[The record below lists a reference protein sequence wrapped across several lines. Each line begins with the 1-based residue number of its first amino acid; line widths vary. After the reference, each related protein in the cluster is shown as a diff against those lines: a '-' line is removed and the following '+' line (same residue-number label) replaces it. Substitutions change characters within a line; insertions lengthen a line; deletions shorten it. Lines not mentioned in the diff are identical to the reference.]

1 MTFPCINFL
10 IILYTNFLK
19 RMPVFIIVI
28 VVTVLLIG
36 AISFFL
42 IGKSKKEVWEGQLID
57 KRQESSGSD
66 DSETTSYCLYVKT
79 NQGLDKKVYVKKKF
93 FDTLIIGDNLIK
105 VKGETYPR
113 KT

>member
-1 MTFPCINFL
+1 
-10 IILYTNFLK
+10 
-19 RMPVFIIVI
+19 
-28 VVTVLLIG
+28 
-36 AISFFL
+36 
-42 IGKSKKEVWEGQLID
+42 
-57 KRQESSGSD
+57 
-66 DSETTSYCLYVKT
+66 LYVKT